1 MINIR
6 EMYQLVCQ
14 DKQKYKYSKRG
25 SVHTDFMMTGI
36 TRMLDKSY
44 NNNYEINIEKLNN
57 EIVINA
63 KSLGLFVNDSCIKT
77 W

>member
-44 NNNYEINIEKLNN
+44 NNNYEINIEK
-57 EIVINA
+57 
-63 KSLGLFVNDSCIKT
+63 IK
-77 W
+77 